1 MNAAI
6 RIVYVGVR
14 KTVET
19 LGADPKA
26 CVYLDDP
33 RVNSNP
39 AHEMSTT
46 AIQVLNAA
54 QAIAELEMTG
64 LVLRSLLEKNT
75 ASEWELLT
83 PHPKARQA
91 FRKVH
96 LARVNSSSIRPARFE
111 F

>member
-26 CVYLDDP
+26 CVYLDDA
-33 RVNSNP
+33 RVSSKP
-39 AHEMSTT
+39 AHEISTT
-46 AIQVLNAA
+46 AIKVLNAA
-54 QAIAELEMTG
+54 QVIAEIEMVKG
-64 LVLRSLLEKNT
+64 LALRTLPEENAVSGR
-75 ASEWELLT
+75 ELLT
-83 PHPKARQA
+83 RHPQARQA

-96 LARVNSSSIRPARFE
+96 FARVNGINIRPA
-111 F
+111 